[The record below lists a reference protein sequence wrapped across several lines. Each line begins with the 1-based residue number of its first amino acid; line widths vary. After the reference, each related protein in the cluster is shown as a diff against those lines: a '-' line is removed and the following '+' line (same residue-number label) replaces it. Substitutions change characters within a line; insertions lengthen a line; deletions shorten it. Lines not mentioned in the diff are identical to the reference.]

1 MDSLLLTGQYL
12 AIVLLMALE
21 SSFFPFPSEIVI
33 PPAGYFAARGDLN
46 IGLVVF
52 AGTFGSLLGA
62 LFNYW
67 LCFRWGERIIL
78 RLGRRFGITP
88 ERIEWLK
95 KYFAEHGEIT
105 TFVGRVIPGI
115 RQYISLP
122 AGIARMSILR
132 FSLYTCLGAG
142 IWVTILAYVGF
153 YVGKNEALV
162 RAVLRRYYPFLFLA
176 IACVVAAYVFLYKR
190 RKRVV
195 DCQDNEK

>member
-1 MDSLLLTGQYL
+1 MDYFLLNWHYL

-21 SSFFPFPSEIVI
+21 SSFFPFPSEVVI

-46 IGLVVF
+46 IILVVIS
-52 AGTFGSLLGA
+52 GILGSLLGA

-67 LCFRWGERIIL
+67 LCFKWGERVVL
-78 RLGRRFGITP
+78 KLGRRFGITP
-88 ERIEWLK
+88 ERIGWLK

-122 AGIARMSILR
+122 AGIARMNIFR

-142 IWVTILAYVGF
+142 IWVAILAYVGF
-153 YVGKNEALV
+153 YVGKNEDMV
-162 RAVLRRYYPFLFLA
+162 RAILRRYYPLLFLA
-176 IACVVAAYVFLYKR
+176 IICVVGIYLFFYKYKKLKYR
-190 RKRVV
+190 GRV
-195 DCQDNEK
+195 

>member
-1 MDSLLLTGQYL
+1 MDYFLLNWHYL

-21 SSFFPFPSEIVI
+21 SSFFPFPSEVVI

-46 IGLVVF
+46 IILVVIS
-52 AGTFGSLLGA
+52 GILGSLLGA

-67 LCFRWGERIIL
+67 LCFKWGERVVL
-78 RLGRRFGITP
+78 KLGRRFGITP
-88 ERIEWLK
+88 ERIGWLK

-122 AGIARMSILR
+122 AGIARMNIFR

-142 IWVTILAYVGF
+142 IWVAILAYVGF
-153 YVGKNEALV
+153 YVGKNEDLV
-162 RAVLRRYYPFLFLA
+162 KSVLRRYYPLLFLA
-176 IACVVAAYVFLYKR
+176 IICVVGIYLFFYKYKKLKYR
-190 RKRVV
+190 ERV
-195 DCQDNEK
+195 